1 MLNYKQNHL
10 SHYSLLVLLLIV
22 GIGLFFYF
30 RGFPTKQYSVVIIV
44 SLLYFG
50 WGIINHAIEGDL
62 HIKIVVEY
70 ALIAILAIILLRGAI
85 FSF

>member
-1 MLNYKQNHL
+1 MLNDKKNHF
-10 SHYSLLVLLLIV
+10 SHYSLLLLTLIV

-30 RGFPTKQYSVVIIV
+30 RGLPTKQFTVVIIV

-50 WGIINHAIEGDL
+50 WGIISHAIEGDL

-85 FSF
+85 FNF